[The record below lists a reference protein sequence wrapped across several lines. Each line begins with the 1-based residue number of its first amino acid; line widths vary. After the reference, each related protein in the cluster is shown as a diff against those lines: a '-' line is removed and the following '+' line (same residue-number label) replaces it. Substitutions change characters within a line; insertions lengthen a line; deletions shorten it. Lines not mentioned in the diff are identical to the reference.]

1 MSSGQPIQSDRA
13 RRTIARFAGASWTA
27 GAIIMALIA
36 FGTFSRLAV
45 DGDTGRLFEPG
56 GGGYSDYPWEDE
68 NLPEAQPDANDPDVY
83 VGNGNAVIRIDGV
96 TTAPLQ
102 VTPIDGEYIRL
113 SMTESGDIDPELPVE
128 DREWPLRVGYPQED
142 LPSVV
147 FPYAG
152 TLELWVQADEQW
164 ILRIEE
170 LVADEITDVVSGQ
183 GNRLLVYRG
192 NAVSALFEFVGDGV
206 FIVTAYSRE
215 VGEESL
221 IIESDPI
228 EQRQSWSPSD
238 VVVLSIESSADRGAW
253 VVDIDSYDDD
263 DESTPTPGETPTTS
277 SEPTDPPT
285 EQETP

>member
-13 RRTIARFAGASWTA
+13 RRTIARFSGVSWTA
-27 GAIIMALIA
+27 GAIVMALIA
-36 FGTFSRLAV
+36 FGTFSRLAI

-56 GGGYSDYPWEDE
+56 NGGYSDYPWEDE

-113 SMTESGDIDPELPVE
+113 SMTESGDIDPEQPVE

-183 GNRLLVYRG
+183 GNKLLVYRG
-192 NAVSALFEFVGDGV
+192 NAVSALFEFVGEGV
-206 FIVTAYSRE
+206 FFVTAYSRE
-215 VGEESL
+215 IGEESL

-228 EQRQSWSPSD
+228 KQRQSWSPSD
-238 VVVLSIESSADRGAW
+238 VVVLSIESDADRGAW
-253 VVDIDSYDDD
+253 VVDIDSYDD
-263 DESTPTPGETPTTS
+263 ESTPAPSETPTAPSDT
-277 SEPTDPPT
+277 TDPPT